1 MYLAFLYAYFI
12 WIAVQNLVLP
22 WAYQQGLVSAV
33 TVGVLMAGKEVA
45 LVIALLALAYRA
57 FQKGWRFNTPDKFAL
72 GYLAVLTFYLCLG
85 PQLIGST
92 VPFSIRAISMRALIS
107 LVLFYFWGRLSF
119 LEFGELRK
127 LLLFVLGLQVATAA
141 FGSFEWA
148 LLPTSFWSNTV
159 GSGTF
164 MLDVKG
170 LLEGQN
176 VIDGLP
182 SNMFRFG
189 VRRLI
194 STYGDPLAMGIASV
208 FPLLA
213 CAAVI
218 LQRKG
223 TGSAES
229 LRKWAVWTGVIGAAL
244 LLTIGRESIGAAVLG
259 IAILF
264 WWSGKL
270 KNIAVPVAVVAVAL
284 LFVPQVWTWVSDTFT
299 FREESAATHL
309 NLIYAGWERVP
320 EMVVGKGLGE
330 AGGWAYSLA
339 GVESEVGENSYFELM
354 AQTGL
359 LSVLLLLG
367 FLASFARLALWYGR
381 KFPDLIVSAGFIA
394 AAAHIVARSVMAMF
408 SPSLFGVIPL
418 ASFFFFCGAGFTTMQ
433 RMGVR
438 PGVKVLRAV
447 LVRRPLIAGASPS
460 PAGGTA

>member
-1 MYLAFLYAYFI
+1 
-12 WIAVQNLVLP
+12 
-22 WAYQQGLVSAV
+22 
-33 TVGVLMAGKEVA
+33 MAGKEVA

-141 FGSFEWA
+141 FGIFEWA

-381 KFPDLIVSAGFIA
+381 KFPDLIVSVGFIA